1 MANRRPPKY
10 YLVDG
15 DALPEV
21 FIRVTEAR
29 ELLDTGQ
36 AQTVAEAAEQVGISR
51 SAYYKYKNAIVPF
64 QNVAGGC
71 IVTFQ
76 IMLRHQ
82 MGVLSELLGLFAE
95 TGANIL
101 TINQGIPTNGAAP
114 VTITADTAA
123 MDIGTEALLDRLEH
137 IEGVIK
143 AAVAAG

>member
-1 MANRRPPKY
+1 METMKRSKY

-29 ELLDTGQ
+29 ELLETGQ
-36 AQTVAEAAEQVGISR
+36 VQTVAEAAERVGISR
-51 SAYYKYKNAIVPF
+51 SAYYKYKNAVMPF
-64 QNVAGGC
+64 QDVERGR

-82 MGVLSELLGLFAE
+82 MGVLSAVLDLFAG

-101 TINQGIPTNGAAP
+101 TINQGIPTSGTAP

-123 MDIGTEALLDRLEH
+123 MEGSTEELLERLETV
-137 IEGVIK
+137 EGVIR
-143 AAVAAG
+143 ASVAAG

>member
-1 MANRRPPKY
+1 MSTGKRRQY

-21 FIRVTEAR
+21 FIRVTQAQ
-29 ELLDTGQ
+29 ELLDTGR

-51 SAYYKYKNAIVPF
+51 SAFYKYKNAVMPF
-64 QNVAGGC
+64 QNVAGGH

-76 IMLRHQ
+76 IMLQHK
-82 MGVLSELLGLFAE
+82 MGILSEVLGLFAE

-114 VTITADTAA
+114 VTITADMTAL
-123 MDIGTEALLDRLEH
+123 DIPAEGLLERLGAVD
-137 IEGVIK
+137 GVIK

>member
-1 MANRRPPKY
+1 MAQNGHGQL

-21 FIRVTEAR
+21 FIRVTQAR
-29 ELLDTGQ
+29 ELLDTGR
-36 AQTVAEAAEQVGISR
+36 AQTVAEAAEAVGISR
-51 SAYYKYKNAIVPF
+51 SAYYKYKNAVMPF
-64 QNVAGGC
+64 QNVAGGR

-76 IMLRHQ
+76 IMLRHKT
-82 MGVLSELLGLFAE
+82 GLLSEVLAQFAE

-114 VTITADTAA
+114 VTITADLTALDTSA
-123 MDIGTEALLDRLEH
+123 EALLTRLTAL
-137 IEGVIK
+137 EGVIK

>member
-1 MANRRPPKY
+1 MAANSRSQY

-15 DALPEV
+15 NALPEV
-21 FIRVTEAR
+21 FIRVTQAQ
-29 ELLDTGQ
+29 ELLDTGR

-51 SAYYKYKNAIVPF
+51 SAYYKYKNAVMPF
-64 QNVAGGC
+64 QNVAGGH
-71 IVTFQ
+71 IVTFR

-82 MGVLSELLGLFAE
+82 MGLLSEVLGVFAD

-114 VTITADTAA
+114 VTITADMTALDTSA
-123 MDIGTEALLDRLEH
+123 ESLLTRLGN
-137 IEGVIK
+137 IDGVIK

>member
-1 MANRRPPKY
+1 MANIGHGQY

-21 FIRVTEAR
+21 FIRVTQAR
-29 ELLDTGQ
+29 ELLDTGR
-36 AQTVAEAAEQVGISR
+36 ALTVAEAAEQVGISR
-51 SAYYKYKNAIVPF
+51 SAYYKYKNAVMPF
-64 QNVAGGC
+64 QNVAGGH

-82 MGVLSELLGLFAE
+82 MGLLSEVLGVFAG

-114 VTITADTAA
+114 VTITADMTALDA
-123 MDIGTEALLDRLEH
+123 SAQDLLGRLNA
-137 IEGVIK
+137 IDGVIK

>member
-1 MANRRPPKY
+1 MENTGRAKY

-15 DALPEV
+15 SALPEV
-21 FIRVTEAR
+21 FIRVTQAQ
-29 ELLDTGQ
+29 ELLDTGR

-51 SAYYKYKNAIVPF
+51 SAYYKYKNAVMPF
-64 QNVAGGC
+64 QNVAGGH

-82 MGVLSELLGLFAE
+82 MGLLSEVLAVFAG

-114 VTITADTAA
+114 VTITADMTALDTSA
-123 MDIGTEALLDRLEH
+123 ETLLGRLGN
-137 IEGVIK
+137 IDGVIK